1 MVILLCY
8 QYFIKEKNYTI
19 REIRYV
25 VHNFPT
31 SNCLIWTISF
41 CSGEL
46 NHGISVVITSLLS
59 FYFLFFSSIFNL
71 HSIHCCHRV
80 PGGVEIKEESIT
92 HSRGL
97 VQSRNILK
105 KIQWRVGMFD
115 PFVLFC
121 FLSHTSQ
128 GLLSILG
135 LFLVGSGL
143 AVIEPS
149 LAMCRTVMSH
159 WSLIVDK
166 FRNFKFM
173 IFQFIEIMKKIKI
186 LLKSYAASFFQ
197 RGNLE
202 HQKDVLILC
211 FLLSL
216 K

>member
-97 VQSRNILK
+97 VQSRNIFK
-105 KIQWRVGMFD
+105 KNTMKSRNVWSFC
-115 PFVLFC
+115 FVLFSEPHITGFTLHFGIIPGRLRSSSDWTQSGYVQDC
-121 FLSHTSQ
+121 YVT
-128 GLLSILG
+128 
-135 LFLVGSGL
+135 LVPNSRQ
-143 AVIEPS
+143 I
-149 LAMCRTVMSH
+149 
-159 WSLIVDK
+159 
-166 FRNFKFM
+166 
-173 IFQFIEIMKKIKI
+173 
-186 LLKSYAASFFQ
+186 
-197 RGNLE
+197 
-202 HQKDVLILC
+202 
-211 FLLSL
+211 
-216 K
+216 